1 MRDTCMLGDL
11 PIRQM
16 HVWVHR
22 FGLFIHAPPDHAHVC
37 SITKTPGLT
46 LYRVLL
52 MRSMN
57 LIMACLTECDEIV
70 RAVTTRLARLDMMDI
85 EDGIFRFPQAP
96 LATMLV
102 TKEHILTNIPE
113 P

>member
-1 MRDTCMLGDL
+1 
-11 PIRQM
+11 
-16 HVWVHR
+16 
-22 FGLFIHAPPDHAHVC
+22 
-37 SITKTPGLT
+37 
-46 LYRVLL
+46 
-52 MRSMN
+52 
-57 LIMACLTECDEIV
+57 MACLTECDEIV